1 VLVASQKAAR
11 DRAGLRTT
19 VNGDGATT
27 LQELLPI
34 VTLRHARRTADALGD
49 VLERELPAAAPS
61 VLRAAR
67 FVIEELGANI
77 VQHSGVADTGFG
89 TVRAWPEKARL
100 QVAFADAGM
109 GFLASLQRH
118 PELASR
124 VQDDA
129 EAIQLAVQKGLS
141 SVGGRT
147 NMGLGL
153 GVLCDLSDRLD
164 AELWIASGTALWHR
178 RTAPHGLRVA
188 TTRAVPI
195 LVGTWICLDAP
206 ATPQPGGREPA
217 R

>member
-1 VLVASQKAAR
+1 VRLTVPYPFDLTAVSAWLGSVASVRAAPSLDVDCGARPDPGTAVLVASQKAAR

-89 TVRAWPEKARL
+89 TVRAWP
-100 QVAFADAGM
+100 
-109 GFLASLQRH
+109 
-118 PELASR
+118 
-124 VQDDA
+124 
-129 EAIQLAVQKGLS
+129 
-141 SVGGRT
+141 
-147 NMGLGL
+147 
-153 GVLCDLSDRLD
+153 
-164 AELWIASGTALWHR
+164 
-178 RTAPHGLRVA
+178 
-188 TTRAVPI
+188 
-195 LVGTWICLDAP
+195 
-206 ATPQPGGREPA
+206 
-217 R
+217 